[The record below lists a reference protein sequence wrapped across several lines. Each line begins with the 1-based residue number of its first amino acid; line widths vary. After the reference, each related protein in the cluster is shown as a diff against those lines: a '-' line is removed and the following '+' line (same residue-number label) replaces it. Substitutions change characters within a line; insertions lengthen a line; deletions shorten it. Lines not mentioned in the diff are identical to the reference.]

1 MRSPTPGTARPIH
14 FFNHRS
20 RYFSSRRSPLSLWLG
35 VAVAATILCI
45 PYAVHAQSPIDGF
58 DPNANNSVLA
68 TAVQADGK
76 ILIGGFFTTLSPN
89 GGPAVTRNRI
99 ARLNPDGTLD
109 ASFNP
114 NANSGI
120 RSIALQADGK
130 ILIVGHFTTLSP
142 NGGAA
147 VTRNRIA
154 RLNPNGTLDTSF
166 NPNANNIVV
175 NIIVQ
180 KGGKM
185 LIGGSFATL
194 SPNGGAPVTRNRI
207 ARLNPDGTVDS
218 FDPNLTSGPGGVT
231 AVNTIG
237 VQADGKILIGGLFTT
252 LKPNGGA
259 TVTRHNIARLNST
272 GTLDAGFNID
282 VETAVAN
289 KSPFVNSIAV
299 QPDGKILIGGWF
311 TTLSANGGAA
321 ITRNRVARLN
331 KDGTLDSSFN
341 PNANDGL
348 ENIAVQTNG
357 KILIGGIFTSLSPNG
372 GPAVTRSSISRL
384 NMDGTID
391 ISFNPTAKDVAQASV
406 SSITEQPDG
415 KFLIAGIFA
424 TLSPNGGAAV
434 TRGNIARLNPDGTL
448 DQTLSDLNIPSVDG
462 LGSFVDAI
470 AVQPDGKILIGGH
483 FLKVLGITRNHI
495 ARLNTDGTLDASF
508 DPNASNDVHS
518 ITVQAD
524 GKILIGG
531 QFVTLA
537 PNGGAP
543 VTRNCIARL
552 NPNGT
557 LDPTFNPNANLEV
570 TSIVTQ
576 ADGKILIAGEFT
588 TLSPNGGAAL
598 TRNRIARLN
607 PDGTVDSV
615 FDPNAKFDV
624 LSIAVQG
631 DGKIL
636 IGGGF
641 TKVSPNGGPAV
652 TRNRIAR
659 LNPDGTLDALF
670 DPNANSEVDSL
681 AVQADGKV
689 LVGGLFSTFS
699 PNGGAAVTRHNIAR
713 LNTDGT
719 VDSSFNPNPDGGV
732 HCIVIQADGKILI
745 CGSFTSLSPNGG
757 PAVTRSHIAR
767 LNADGTLNA
776 FNPNPNNAGQFGIDV
791 NSIAMQTDGKILIGG
806 QFVTLAPS
814 GGPAL
819 TRNRFARLSNG
830 TAAFQNLAATQN
842 TITWIRSGASPEL
855 SRVTFEQSTNGGLNF
870 TFLGNG
876 TRAGATSNFTLSGL
890 SLPASQN
897 ILIRA
902 RGFCRDAQSSGS
914 GSIVESVRLVFF

>member
-1 MRSPTPGTARPIH
+1 MRSPTDGTARPIH

-20 RYFSSRRSPLSLWLG
+20 PLLWLG

-45 PYAVHAQSPIDGF
+45 SHAVRAQSPNDGF
-58 DPNANNSVLA
+58 DPKANNSVLA
-68 TAVQADGK
+68 TAIQPDGK
-76 ILIGGFFTTLSPN
+76 IVIGGFFTTLSPN

-120 RSIALQADGK
+120 RSIALQDDGK
-130 ILIVGHFTTLSP
+130 ILIVGHFSTLSP

-154 RLNPNGTLDTSF
+154 RLNADGTVDSSF

-175 NIIVQ
+175 IVSFQ
-180 KGGKM
+180 KGGKI
-185 LIGGSFATL
+185 LVGGSFGTL

-207 ARLNPDGTVDS
+207 ARLNPNGTVDS
-218 FDPNLTSGPGGVT
+218 FDPNLTSGPGGIT
-231 AVNTIG
+231 GINTIG

-272 GTLDAGFNID
+272 GTLDAGFNVD
-282 VETAVAN
+282 VETPIPN
-289 KSPFVNSIAV
+289 KSPFVNQIAL
-299 QPDGKILIGGWF
+299 QPDGKILIGGSF
-311 TTLSANGGAA
+311 TTLSVSGGAA
-321 ITRNRVARLN
+321 ITRNRIARLN

-341 PNANDGL
+341 PNANDTV
-348 ENIAVQTNG
+348 EEIAVQTNG
-357 KILIGGIFTSLSPNG
+357 KILIGGVFTSLSPNG
-372 GPAVTRSSISRL
+372 GPAVARSSIARL
-384 NMDGTID
+384 NMDGTTD
-391 ISFNPTAKDVAQASV
+391 VSFNPTAKNPPLSATV

-415 KFLIAGIFA
+415 QFLIAGIFDS
-424 TLSPNGGAAV
+424 LSPNGGAAV
-434 TRGNIARLNPDGTL
+434 TRGSIARLNPDGTL
-448 DQTLSDLNIPSVDG
+448 DQTLNDLNIPSAG
-462 LGSFVDAI
+462 ALGSFVLGI

-495 ARLNTDGTLDASF
+495 ARLNADGTLDASF

-537 PNGGAP
+537 PNGGAT

-557 LDPTFNPNANLEV
+557 LDATFNPNASLEV

-588 TLSPNGGAAL
+588 TLSPNGGAAI

-607 PDGTVDSV
+607 ADGTVDSA
-615 FDPNAKFDV
+615 FDPNAQFDV
-624 LSIAVQG
+624 YTIAVQG

-636 IGGGF
+636 IGGVF
-641 TKVSPNGGPAV
+641 AKLSPNGGPAV

-659 LNPDGTLDALF
+659 LNSDGTLDPSF

-681 AVQADGKV
+681 VVQPDGKV
-689 LVGGLFSTFS
+689 LVGGLFTTFS

-719 VDSSFNPNPDGGV
+719 VDSSFNPNADAGV
-732 HCIVIQADGKILI
+732 HCVVIQADGKILI
-745 CGSFTSLSPNGG
+745 CGWFTSLSPNGG
-757 PAVTRSHIAR
+757 AAVTRSRIAR
-767 LNADGTLNA
+767 LNMDGTVNS
-776 FNPNPNNAGQFGIDV
+776 FNPNPNNAGQLGVDV
-791 NSIAMQTDGKILIGG
+791 NSIALQTDGKVLMGG
-806 QFVTLAPS
+806 QFVSLAPN
-814 GGPAL
+814 GGPTV
-819 TRNRFARLSNG
+819 TRNHFARLTNG

-842 TITWIRSGASPEL
+842 TVTWTRSGASPEL
-855 SRVTFEQSTNGGLNF
+855 SRVTFEQSTNGGVNF

-876 TRAGATSNFTLSGL
+876 TRVGATSNFNLGGL
-890 SLPASQN
+890 SLPAGQN
-897 ILIRA
+897 VLIRA
-902 RGFCRDAQSSGS
+902 RGFGRDAQASGS

>member
-1 MRSPTPGTARPIH
+1 MHSPTPGTARPIH

-20 RYFSSRRSPLSLWLG
+20 RYFSSYRSPLSLWLG

-45 PYAVHAQSPIDGF
+45 PYGAHAQSPIDGF

-68 TAVQADGK
+68 TAVQTDGK

-109 ASFNP
+109 TSFNP
-114 NANSGI
+114 NANNGV
-120 RSIALQADGK
+120 RSIALQDDGK
-130 ILIVGHFTTLSP
+130 IVIAGHFSTLSP
-142 NGGAA
+142 NGGPA

-154 RLNPNGTLDTSF
+154 RLNPDGTLDTSF

-175 NIIVQ
+175 IVSFQ
-180 KGGKM
+180 KGGKI
-185 LIGGSFATL
+185 LVGGSFGTL

-207 ARLNPDGTVDS
+207 ARLNPNGTVDS

-259 TVTRHNIARLNST
+259 TVTRHNIARLNAI
-272 GTLDAGFNID
+272 GILDAAFNVD
-282 VETAVAN
+282 VETAIPN

-311 TTLSANGGAA
+311 TTLSVSGGAG
-321 ITRNRVARLN
+321 ITRNRIARLD

-357 KILIGGIFTSLSPNG
+357 KILIGGLFTSLSPNG
-372 GPAVTRSSISRL
+372 GPAVARSSIARL

-391 ISFNPTAKDVAQASV
+391 VSFNPTAKDVPQASV

-415 KFLIAGIFA
+415 KFLIAGVFA
-424 TLSPNGGAAV
+424 TLSPNGAAAV
-434 TRGNIARLNPDGTL
+434 TRNSIARLNPDGTL
-448 DQTLSDLNIPSVDG
+448 DQTLTDLNIVAVDG
-462 LGSFVDAI
+462 LGSFVLAI

-495 ARLNTDGTLDASF
+495 ARLNPNGTLDASF

-543 VTRNCIARL
+543 VTRNSIARL

-557 LDPTFNPNANLEV
+557 LDASFNPNANLEV

-576 ADGKILIAGEFT
+576 TDGKIMIAGEFT
-588 TLSPNGGAAL
+588 TLSPNGEPRSPA
-598 TRNRIARLN
+598 
-607 PDGTVDSV
+607 TV
-615 FDPNAKFDV
+615 
-624 LSIAVQG
+624 
-631 DGKIL
+631 
-636 IGGGF
+636 
-641 TKVSPNGGPAV
+641 
-652 TRNRIAR
+652 
-659 LNPDGTLDALF
+659 
-670 DPNANSEVDSL
+670 
-681 AVQADGKV
+681 
-689 LVGGLFSTFS
+689 
-699 PNGGAAVTRHNIAR
+699 
-713 LNTDGT
+713 
-719 VDSSFNPNPDGGV
+719 
-732 HCIVIQADGKILI
+732 
-745 CGSFTSLSPNGG
+745 
-757 PAVTRSHIAR
+757 
-767 LNADGTLNA
+767 
-776 FNPNPNNAGQFGIDV
+776 
-791 NSIAMQTDGKILIGG
+791 
-806 QFVTLAPS
+806 
-814 GGPAL
+814 
-819 TRNRFARLSNG
+819 
-830 TAAFQNLAATQN
+830 
-842 TITWIRSGASPEL
+842 
-855 SRVTFEQSTNGGLNF
+855 
-870 TFLGNG
+870 
-876 TRAGATSNFTLSGL
+876 
-890 SLPASQN
+890 LPA
-897 ILIRA
+897 
-902 RGFCRDAQSSGS
+902 
-914 GSIVESVRLVFF
+914 

>member
-1 MRSPTPGTARPIH
+1 MRSPTPDTARPVH

-20 RYFSSRRSPLSLWLG
+20 RYFSSHRSSLWLG

-45 PYAVHAQSPIDGF
+45 PHAVRAQSPIDGF

-68 TAVQADGK
+68 TAIQADGK
-76 ILIGGFFTTLSPN
+76 VLIGGFFTTLSPN

-109 ASFNP
+109 TSFNP
-114 NANSGI
+114 NANNGI
-120 RSIALQADGK
+120 RSIALQDDGK
-130 ILIVGHFTTLSP
+130 ILIGGHFSTLAP
-142 NGGAA
+142 NGGPA

-154 RLNPNGTLDTSF
+154 RLNPDGTLDTSF

-175 NIIVQ
+175 VVIFQ
-180 KGGKM
+180 KGGKI
-185 LIGGSFATL
+185 LIGGSFGTL

-207 ARLNPDGTVDS
+207 ARLNPNGTVDS
-218 FDPNLTSGPGGVT
+218 FDANLTSGPGGVT
-231 AVNTIG
+231 AVNTIA

-259 TVTRHNIARLNST
+259 TFTRHNIARLHSV
-272 GTLDAGFNID
+272 GTLDTAFNVD
-282 VETAVAN
+282 VETAVPN

-299 QPDGKILIGGWF
+299 QPDGKLLIGGWF
-311 TTLSANGGAA
+311 TTLSVNGGAA
-321 ITRNRVARLN
+321 ITRNRIARLN

-357 KILIGGIFTSLSPNG
+357 KILIGGLFTSLSPNG
-372 GPAVTRSSISRL
+372 GPAVTRSSIARL

-391 ISFNPTAKDVAQASV
+391 VSFNPTAKDISQASV

-424 TLSPNGGAAV
+424 TLAPNGGAAV
-434 TRGNIARLNPDGTL
+434 TRNSIARLHPDGTL
-448 DQTLSDLNIPSVDG
+448 DQTLNDLNIPAVGG
-462 LGSFVDAI
+462 LGSFVLAI

-483 FLKVLGITRNHI
+483 FLKVLGVTRNHI
-495 ARLNTDGTLDASF
+495 ARLNPNGTLDASF

-543 VTRNCIARL
+543 VTRNSIARL

-557 LDPTFNPNANLEV
+557 LDASFNPNANLEV

-588 TLSPNGGAAL
+588 TLSPNGGAAV

-624 LSIAVQG
+624 FSIAVQG

-636 IGGGF
+636 IGGVF
-641 TKVSPNGGPAV
+641 SKLSPNGGPAV
-652 TRNRIAR
+652 TRNRMAR

-670 DPNANSEVDSL
+670 DPNSNNEVDSL
-681 AVQADGKV
+681 AVQADGKI

-719 VDSSFNPNPDGGV
+719 VDSLFNPNSDGGV
-732 HCIVIQADGKILI
+732 HCVVIQADGKILI
-745 CGSFTSLSPNGG
+745 CGFFTSLSPNGG
-757 PAVTRSHIAR
+757 PAVMRSHIAR

-791 NSIAMQTDGKILIGG
+791 NSIAIQTDGKVLIGG
-806 QFVTLAPS
+806 QFVT
-814 GGPAL
+814 
-819 TRNRFARLSNG
+819 
-830 TAAFQNLAATQN
+830 
-842 TITWIRSGASPEL
+842 
-855 SRVTFEQSTNGGLNF
+855 SRQMAD
-870 TFLGNG
+870 
-876 TRAGATSNFTLSGL
+876 R
-890 SLPASQN
+890 P
-897 ILIRA
+897 
-902 RGFCRDAQSSGS
+902 
-914 GSIVESVRLVFF
+914 